1 MGFLLAI
8 RSLCVIIEG
17 GDGSP
22 VEGGGSDGSGTTGA
36 KSLYKRLGLTGFDD
50 LALTCPAL
58 EKGWASSKHAF

>member
-1 MGFLLAI
+1 M
-8 RSLCVIIEG
+8 G

-36 KSLYKRLGLTGFDD
+36 KSLDKLLGLTGFDD

-58 EKGWASSKHAF
+58 EKGWASPEHAF